1 MGEISVSD
9 IVFVTFPF
17 SDLSQTKLR
26 PALVLANA
34 QRSNWILCQI
44 TSQSYEDTQAIA
56 INEADFQTG
65 FLSKISYVRPHKIFT
80 ANEQLIKKK
89 AASLTLAKHYEI
101 IARIQKILFDGY

>member
-1 MGEISVSD
+1 VGEISVSD
-9 IVFVTFPF
+9 IVFITFPF

-34 QRSNWILCQI
+34 QRSDWILCQI
-44 TSQSYEDTQAIA
+44 TSRSYDDTEAIA
-56 INEADFQTG
+56 INEMDFKTG

-80 ANEQLIKKK
+80 ANDQLIKKK
-89 AASLTLAKHYEI
+89 VASLTPAKHHEI